1 MRECTWKNIKKTA
14 QFTKTEIPRI
24 MLKDKEASLLEA
36 IQNEEVFGFVLA
48 DVITPDSIIEQF
60 GSFLFPPIVR
70 RMDLNET
77 HLSEYMKDVIEED
90 GKSFNHNTL
99 VQTYNCKQELLMT
112 PLVKMYLDRGMIVKN
127 ITRFIQYQAGRG
139 KFQGKTFTKTI

>member
-1 MRECTWKNIKKTA
+1 MKKSVH
-14 QFTKTEIPRI
+14 FTPTEIPRI
-24 MLKDKEASLLEA
+24 MLKDSEASLLAA
-36 IQNEEVFGFVLA
+36 IQQEEVFGFVMA
-48 DVITPDSIIEQF
+48 DVVTPQRIIDNF

-70 RMDLNET
+70 RCDLNES

-90 GKSFNHNTL
+90 GKSFNHTTL

-127 ITRFIQYQAGRG
+127 VTRFVQYQAGRG
-139 KFQGKTFTKTI
+139 K